1 MRLALFLDSFPKI
14 SETFILNQVD
24 GLLAQGHD
32 ITIFPRAASGETLLH
47 PIVKRRRLLDS
58 TCFPPRNARALR
70 AKIDYYFRLVAVF
83 LRHPKSVARL
93 RSTFGEHGYISCWR
107 AALAEAEPVIRHPG
121 RFDVL
126 FAHFGPNGL
135 RANWYRAAGLLQGPL
150 VTVFHGYDLTEYLR
164 TRGAGVYAA
173 LLREGDLFLPI
184 SRFWREQLT
193 VMGCAA
199 ERVKVHHVGIDCEQ
213 FSYHPRTLAP
223 GRPVTLVS
231 VARLVEKKG
240 IEYALRALAQVV
252 RHRTDI
258 HYRIIGDGPL
268 LAALEQLVAELHL
281 GDYVTFTGL
290 MTSDAVAREL
300 ARAHIFLAPS
310 VTGQSGD
317 MEGIPTVLM
326 EAMATGMPVISTRH
340 SGIPELIESDVSG
353 ILVAERDIQ
362 GLAGAIRELIDD
374 TTRWP
379 AMAAAGREKVLTE
392 FNSAVLNAD
401 LERDFEALCR
411 ARR

>member
-1 MRLALFLDSFPKI
+1 MRIALFLDSFPKI

-121 RFDVL
+121 RVDVL
-126 FAHFGPNGL
+126 FA
-135 RANWYRAAGLLQGPL
+135 Q
-150 VTVFHGYDLTEYLR
+150 YLR